1 MVDVYT
7 EWSGPCT
14 AMQDTLKRAK
24 LEVSVSILILM
35 MARVEICHD
44 RRDRRSCKICV
55 TCVIFFQKTTQFL
68 TYFASLHTEF
78 THFVQI

>member
-24 LEVSVSILILM
+24 LEVSVSILILI
-35 MARVEICHD
+35 MAFIVLMI
-44 RRDRRSCKICV
+44 KV
-55 TCVIFFQKTTQFL
+55 TLAECNI
-68 TYFASLHTEF
+68 
-78 THFVQI
+78 

>member
-35 MARVEICHD
+35 MAFIALMIR
-44 RRDRRSCKICV
+44 
-55 TCVIFFQKTTQFL
+55 
-68 TYFASLHTEF
+68 
-78 THFVQI
+78 